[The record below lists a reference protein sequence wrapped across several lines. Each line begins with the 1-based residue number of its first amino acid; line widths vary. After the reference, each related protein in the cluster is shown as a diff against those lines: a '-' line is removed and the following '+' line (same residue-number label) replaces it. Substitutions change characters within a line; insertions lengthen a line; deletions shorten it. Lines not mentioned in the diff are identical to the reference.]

1 MRACQAPEGVRVLV
15 VEDEVKLAGLIRRGL
30 REEGL
35 LADVAVKGEDALWM
49 AQATAYDVIVLD
61 VMLPGI
67 DGFATCRRLREDDVR
82 SPILMLTARD
92 AVDDRIDGL
101 DAGADDYLVK
111 PVSPVEARARIRSG
125 LRAVDA
131 QRQLAE
137 RLAQLEAAMKRVS
150 SLESLLPLCMYCRR
164 INSAET
170 WQSVEDYLWDQV
182 DVKVSHGC
190 CPDCL
195 DKLTRQLGP
204 G

>member
-1 MRACQAPEGVRVLV
+1 MNDRVLCVEDDPGTQVVLGGIIEDAGWRPEAALSATAARDVLAASPDIQVVLLDWMLPDGSGVDLCRELKAASGSSLYVILVTVRGAPEDI
-15 VEDEVKLAGLIRRGL
+15 E
-30 REEGL
+30 
-35 LADVAVKGEDALWM
+35 
-49 AQATAYDVIVLD
+49 T
-61 VMLPGI
+61 
-67 DGFATCRRLREDDVR
+67 
-82 SPILMLTARD
+82 
-92 AVDDRIDGL
+92 GL

-111 PVSPVEARARIRSG
+111 PVSPVEVRARIRSG
-125 LRAVDA
+125 FRAVDA

-164 INSAET
+164 INSADT

-195 DKLTRQLGP
+195 ARLTRQLGP

>member
-1 MRACQAPEGVRVLV
+1 MMNDRVLCVEDDPATQVILGGIIEDAGWRSEPALSAAAARGVLAASPEIQIVLLDWMLPDGSGVDLCRELKAAAGAALYVILVTVRGAPEDI
-15 VEDEVKLAGLIRRGL
+15 E
-30 REEGL
+30 
-35 LADVAVKGEDALWM
+35 
-49 AQATAYDVIVLD
+49 T
-61 VMLPGI
+61 
-67 DGFATCRRLREDDVR
+67 
-82 SPILMLTARD
+82 
-92 AVDDRIDGL
+92 GL

-111 PVSPVEARARIRSG
+111 PVSPVEVRARIRSG

-137 RLAQLEAAMKRVS
+137 RVAQLEAAMKRVS

-164 INSAET
+164 INSSET
-170 WQSVEDYLWDQV
+170 WQSVEDYLWDHV

-195 DKLTRQLGP
+195 SKLTRQLGP

>member
-1 MRACQAPEGVRVLV
+1 MTTRVLCV
-15 VEDEVKLAGLIRRGL
+15 DDDPATQLVLSGII
-30 REEGL
+30 
-35 LADVAVKGEDALWM
+35 EDAGWQAESALS
-49 AQATAYDVIVLD
+49 ATA
-61 VMLPGI
+61 
-67 DGFATCRRLREDDVR
+67 
-82 SPILMLTARD
+82 ARD
-92 AVDDRIDGL
+92 AMASNPGIQVVLLDWMLPDGSGVDLCRELKTRAGASLYVILVTVRGTPEDVETGL

-111 PVSPVEARARIRSG
+111 PVSPVEVRARIRSG
-125 LRAVDA
+125 FRAADA

-137 RLAQLEAAMKRVS
+137 RLAQLELALKRVS

-170 WQSVEDYLWDQV
+170 WQSVEDYLWDHV

-195 DKLTRQLGP
+195 SKLTRQLGQ

>member
-1 MRACQAPEGVRVLV
+1 MNNRVLCVEDDPGTRVMLGGIIEGAGWRPEAAASATAAREVLASSPDIPVVLLDWMLPDGSGLDLCRELKTMFGASLYVILVTVRSAPEDI
-15 VEDEVKLAGLIRRGL
+15 E
-30 REEGL
+30 
-35 LADVAVKGEDALWM
+35 
-49 AQATAYDVIVLD
+49 
-61 VMLPGI
+61 
-67 DGFATCRRLREDDVR
+67 
-82 SPILMLTARD
+82 S
-92 AVDDRIDGL
+92 GL

-164 INSAET
+164 INSSET

>member
-1 MRACQAPEGVRVLV
+1 MNSRVLCV
-15 VEDEVKLAGLIRRGL
+15 DDDPATQLVLSGII
-30 REEGL
+30 
-35 LADVAVKGEDALWM
+35 EDAGWQPESALS
-49 AQATAYDVIVLD
+49 ATA
-61 VMLPGI
+61 
-67 DGFATCRRLREDDVR
+67 
-82 SPILMLTARD
+82 ARD
-92 AVDDRIDGL
+92 AVASNPEIQVVLLDWMLPDGSGVDLCRELKARAGASLYVILVTVRGTPEDVETGL

-111 PVSPVEARARIRSG
+111 PVSPVEVRARIRSG
-125 LRAVDA
+125 FRAADA

-137 RLAQLEAAMKRVS
+137 RLAQLELALKRVS

-170 WQSVEDYLWDQV
+170 WQSVEDYLWEHV

-195 DKLTRQLGP
+195 SKLTRQLGQ

>member
-1 MRACQAPEGVRVLV
+1 MNNRVLCVEDDPGTRVMLGGIIEGAGWRPEAAASATAAREVLVSSPDIPVVLLDWMLPDGSGLDLCREFKTTFGASLYVILVTVRGAPEDI
-15 VEDEVKLAGLIRRGL
+15 E
-30 REEGL
+30 
-35 LADVAVKGEDALWM
+35 
-49 AQATAYDVIVLD
+49 
-61 VMLPGI
+61 
-67 DGFATCRRLREDDVR
+67 
-82 SPILMLTARD
+82 S
-92 AVDDRIDGL
+92 GL